1 MPPITESQPRYDL
14 LSPQFFAD
22 PHPVFRRMREQDP
35 VYWHPVLNMWILVR
49 YADIQSFMRDARFTA
64 VRTDQYARDAPPDV
78 QAKREV
84 VNQFLSRMLVFHD
97 APTHTRLRSLI
108 NKAFLSKAIEALRP
122 FVQQVVDSRID
133 EARSRGTMEVVEQ
146 LARPLPASVIARML
160 GMSGTDFPR
169 FKAWGEDVVAMLG
182 APVGTAAT
190 VEGAHRAVV
199 GLKAFMR
206 DAIAERRTR
215 PSEDVLS
222 LLIHAED
229 QGQVLDDEE
238 LVATSAFILLAG
250 YETTTHLISNGLLA
264 LLEHPDQLRRL
275 RDQPEL
281 ATGAVEEVLR
291 YDSAVFQV
299 VRRAR
304 EPVEI
309 GGHVIQ
315 AGALVLGL
323 VHAANR
329 DPAQFA
335 DPERFDITRSDN
347 NHLGF
352 GYGPHFCVGA
362 PIARLETGIALTT
375 LVQRLPGLALATTS
389 IERLPNLAIRGMR
402 ALPVTFTP

>member
-1 MPPITESQPRYDL
+1 
-14 LSPQFFAD
+14 
-22 PHPVFRRMREQDP
+22 
-35 VYWHPVLNMWILVR
+35 
-49 YADIQSFMRDARFTA
+49 
-64 VRTDQYARDAPPDV
+64 
-78 QAKREV
+78 
-84 VNQFLSRMLVFHD
+84 
-97 APTHTRLRSLI
+97 
-108 NKAFLSKAIEALRP
+108 
-122 FVQQVVDSRID
+122 
-133 EARSRGTMEVVEQ
+133 
-146 LARPLPASVIARML
+146 
-160 GMSGTDFPR
+160 
-169 FKAWGEDVVAMLG
+169 
-182 APVGTAAT
+182 
-190 VEGAHRAVV
+190 
-199 GLKAFMR
+199 MR
-206 DAIAERRTR
+206 DAIAERRRR
-215 PSEDVLS
+215 PSDDMLS

-281 ATGAVEEVLR
+281 VTSAVEEVLR

-299 VRRAR
+299 VRQAR

-309 GGHVIQ
+309 GGHVVQ
-315 AGALVLGL
+315 AGELVLGL

-335 DPERFDITRSDN
+335 DPERFDITRSNN

-389 IERLPNLAIRGMR
+389 IERLPNLAIRGVR